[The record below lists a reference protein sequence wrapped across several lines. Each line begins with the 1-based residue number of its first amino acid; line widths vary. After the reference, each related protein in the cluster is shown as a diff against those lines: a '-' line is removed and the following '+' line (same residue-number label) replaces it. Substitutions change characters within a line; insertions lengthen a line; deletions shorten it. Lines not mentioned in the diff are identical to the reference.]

1 MTSQNFLINP
11 ILPLQHT
18 ISAPQL
24 ANPQH
29 LPHDVTKF
37 LINPFLP
44 LQQTISAPQLTNPQ
58 HLPHDVTKFFNKF
71 NLTSSTDIQRFAAHQ
86 LLILAL

>member
-1 MTSQNFLINP
+1 MTYPLMTSKKHERNMF
-11 ILPLQHT
+11 LPLQQT

-37 LINPFLP
+37 FDK
-44 LQQTISAPQLTNPQ
+44 S
-58 HLPHDVTKFFNKF
+58 
-71 NLTSSTDIQRFAAHQ
+71 NLTSPTDHQRSATRQPSAPTS
-86 LLILAL
+86 